1 MKEGKI
7 TVLLI
12 CILLLLS
19 ACSSSSAKETAAMN
33 KSFFAMN
40 TYNTITVYGD
50 IPEDVLETAEKELK
64 NLESLWSVTDEYSE
78 ISAINHANGVA
89 VTVSDDTADLLQ
101 FALNMCRQTDG
112 ALDITLYPVL
122 TCHGD
127 LPLAAIRS
135 V

>member
-1 MKEGKI
+1 MMEGKI

-50 IPEDVLETAEKELK
+50 IPEDVLETAEK
-64 NLESLWSVTDEYSE
+64 S
-78 ISAINHANGVA
+78 
-89 VTVSDDTADLLQ
+89 
-101 FALNMCRQTDG
+101 
-112 ALDITLYPVL
+112 
-122 TCHGD
+122 
-127 LPLAAIRS
+127 
-135 V
+135 